1 MSKSSSIQSGGG
13 QEKKKGRKPRKAN
26 EKELLL
32 EHKEEI
38 TSLKVQKKIYE
49 NMNYLSNA
57 EKSKFDDKFSKPK
70 NKFVKTTYRAFS
82 ALWPLAGKVIAGD
95 SESYRYLVESIRM
108 HPDQETLKNMLVDAN
123 FTDCK
128 YYDLLNGVC
137 AIHIGFK
144 PSM

>member
-1 MSKSSSIQSGGG
+1 MDLIFL
-13 QEKKKGRKPRKAN
+13 GRIVSVIDFTTGTAPKTA
-26 EKELLL
+26 
-32 EHKEEI
+32 
-38 TSLKVQKKIYE
+38 
-49 NMNYLSNA
+49 A
-57 EKSKFDDKFSKPK
+57 SKPK

-108 HPDQETLKNMLVDAN
+108 HPDQETLKTMLEDAN

-144 PSM
+144 PSI